1 MLSASELASRL
12 ARDTEAVCRHYL
24 CAGRRAGNY
33 WIVGDVANSK
43 GRSLYVR
50 LTGSRAGKWTDAA
63 TGQYGDL
70 LDLVREACG
79 LVDFR
84 DVADEARHFLSLPQ
98 PDPAQFRTHE
108 PCGSVSRPAAE
119 RARRL
124 LQMTQPVS
132 GTLADHY
139 LRRRGIVRASV
150 HGSLRFHPSCYCRDL
165 VTGSMTTYPALIAV
179 VTDPAGRVTG
189 VHRTWLDPNGDGKAK
204 VDDPRR
210 ALGSLLGNA
219 VRFQFPL
226 REPVPV
232 MAAGEGLETILSLSH
247 VLPAMP
253 MVAALTANHLAALR
267 LPAGCRRLYIAADAD
282 AAGRHGIEGLSTLA
296 QAAGILPLVLS
307 PELGDFNEDLRR
319 LGPDRLTARLREQL
333 APHDAT
339 AFLPER
345 WVASRASCKVRGRAG
360 SLTFPMARAC
370 VPCR

>member
-12 ARDTEAVCRHYL
+12 ARDAEAVCRHYL

-33 WIVGDVANSK
+33 WIVGDVANSR
-43 GRSLYVR
+43 GRSLYVH
-50 LTGSRAGKWTDAA
+50 LSGSRAGKWTDAA

-84 DVADEARHFLSLPQ
+84 DVADEARRFLSLQ
-98 PDPAQFRTHE
+98 RPDPAQFRTHE
-108 PCGSVSRPAAE
+108 SNGTASVSRPAAE

-132 GTLADHY
+132 GTLGDHY
-139 LRRRGIVRASV
+139 LRRRGILRASV
-150 HGSLRFHPSCYCRDL
+150 HRALRFHSSCYYRDL
-165 VTGSMTTYPALIAV
+165 VTGSMTSYPALVAA

-210 ALGSLLGNA
+210 ALGDLLGNA
-219 VRFQFPL
+219 VRFRFPI
-226 REPVPV
+226 REPVSV
-232 MAAGEGLETILSLSH
+232 MAAGEGLETVLSLSD

-253 MVAALTANHLAALR
+253 MAAALTANHLAALR

-282 AAGRHGIEGLSTLA
+282 AAGRHGIEGLSRRA

-333 APHDAT
+333 APYDAM
-339 AFLPER
+339 AFLP
-345 WVASRASCKVRGRAG
+345 A
-360 SLTFPMARAC
+360 
-370 VPCR
+370 